1 MFRTMFRA
9 AVFSFLILVSS
20 VTLSSAQW
28 TPLLDGK
35 DLAGWETI
43 GDGVWNVLQ
52 DGTLVGQRDI
62 RQKSENQSWLYTKK
76 DFTNFDLH
84 MEWWLRLACNSGVSI
99 RDSSRAKYAITAEW
113 DAKKTPAHIGY
124 EIQLINGYKEKF
136 PSGSVYLFD
145 KAKEGMMREND
156 WNALDIESR
165 DDGITV
171 KINGQ
176 VVSHYA
182 GEPGRPKSGPI
193 GLQLHDKNTVVMF
206 RDIKIRELAK

>member
-1 MFRTMFRA
+1 MFRIT
-9 AVFSFLILVSS
+9 VYSFLILIWSS
-20 VTLSSAQW
+20 AVSSAQW

-52 DGTLVGQRDI
+52 DGALVGQRDI
-62 RQKSENQSWLYTKK
+62 RQKSENQAWLYTKK
-76 DFTNFDLH
+76 DFANFDLH

-99 RDSSRAKYAITAEW
+99 RDSSRARYAITAEW
-113 DAKKTPAHIGY
+113 DPKKTPAHIGY

-145 KAKEGMMREND
+145 KAKDGTMREND

-165 DDGITV
+165 ADGITV

-182 GEPGRPKSGPI
+182 GEPDRPKSGPI

-206 RDIKIRELAK
+206 RDIKIRELAAK